1 MEKIY
6 GKALFIAFPVRGLSS
21 KPSPGEE
28 PRRVALGGSGG
39 GMALATAT
47 SRSSYWKNTRKAD
60 TETCWNWQ
68 EGPLCE
74 EALLS
79 LLLPE

>member
-1 MEKIY
+1 
-6 GKALFIAFPVRGLSS
+6 
-21 KPSPGEE
+21 
-28 PRRVALGGSGG
+28 
-39 GMALATAT
+39 MALATAT
-47 SRSSYWKNTRKAD
+47 SRSSYWKNTKKAD
-60 TETCWNWQ
+60 TETCRNWQ

>member
-60 TETCWNWQ
+60 TETC
-68 EGPLCE
+68 
-74 EALLS
+74 
-79 LLLPE
+79 